1 MAVQCDIEI
10 EEREQ
15 EKKQNKLAQA
25 ELLKE
30 KKRYDEGKE
39 RVTLFNL
46 VLSFSISSLWNLHRP
61 KAKGS

>member
-30 KKRYDEGKE
+30 KKRYDEGK
-39 RVTLFNL
+39 
-46 VLSFSISSLWNLHRP
+46 S
-61 KAKGS
+61 